1 MTKEQLIAMGLTEEQ
16 ATKVME
22 SLNGNFVTKKR
33 FDEVNET
40 NKQLEQDIKTR
51 DKQLDDLKKVDAEG
65 LKAEIEKLQGEN
77 KTAKEK
83 YEADLKQIQI
93 NNAVEKALI
102 TAKAKNIKA
111 VKALLDL
118 EKAELDGDTI
128 KGLDEQLKKLQEGDD
143 SKFLFDV
150 QSSNKQQFKG
160 FKPGE
165 SIDGTPSGKNPWSKE
180 HFNLTEQGKIYRENP
195 ELAKQLQASVK

>member
-40 NKQLEQDIKTR
+40 NKQLEQDIETR

-83 YEADLKQIQI
+83 YEADLKKMKID
-93 NNAVEKALI
+93 NAVDVALL
-102 TAKAKNIKA
+102 ANKAKNTKA
-111 VKALLDL
+111 VKALMAEFL
-118 EKAELDGDTI
+118 EKAELDGDAV
-128 KGLDEQLKKLQEGDD
+128 KGLDDEIKKLTEAED

-150 QSSNKQQFKG
+150 KAEPSGAKFKG
-160 FKPGE
+160 INPGE
-165 SIDGTPSGKNPWSKE
+165 KKDGSPGGEKPTSLADAVKMHFQPKE
-180 HFNLTEQGKIYRENP
+180 
-195 ELAKQLQASVK
+195 